1 MFALYYKIL
10 ISFTH
15 MILLIRIYRSQR
27 NGARGQTMFYQ
38 NHKGESLL
46 KTGRLVIL
54 TALCGALIPGYAIA
68 QALEEIVVTARKRS
82 ESLQEIPES
91 ITSHVKHSSLRWPIS
106 TRLTILA
113 VVYPT

>member
-1 MFALYYKIL
+1 
-10 ISFTH
+10 
-15 MILLIRIYRSQR
+15 
-27 NGARGQTMFYQ
+27 MFYQ

-91 ITSHVKHSSLRWPIS
+91 ITSHVRLR
-106 TRLTILA
+106 A
-113 VVYPT
+113 